1 MDSARAAIQIL
12 IIIVEGLKGR
22 IDTIFPQI
30 VIFAVSELSK
40 TNSKSYRTSLVEL
53 VNIYNLDFILLHI

>member
-1 MDSARAAIQIL
+1 MDSARAAIQLL
-12 IIIVEGLKGR
+12 IVMVEGLKGR

-40 TNSKSYRTSLVEL
+40 TNNKSYRTSLVEL
-53 VNIYNLDFILLHI
+53 VKLNNLDFILFHL

>member
-1 MDSARAAIQIL
+1 MDSARAAIQLL
-12 IIIVEGLKGR
+12 IIMVEGLKGR

-40 TNSKSYRTSLVEL
+40 TNSKSYRVSLVEL
-53 VNIYNLDFILLHI
+53 VNINNLGFFLFHL